1 MATAVVQPDSSVT
14 GFVSKTGK
22 LLING
27 KWVDAAS
34 GKTFAT
40 YNPATG
46 EVLANVAAGDREDV
60 DRAVKAARA
69 AFETGPWSKISPS
82 ERGRL
87 LWKLADLLEKHTEE
101 FAQLESLD
109 NGKPLKVARAADVP
123 LAVDHFRYYAGWATK
138 IEGNTISLGLAK
150 QGKFHAY
157 TVREPVGV
165 AGQIIPWNF
174 PLLMAAWKLA
184 PALSVGCT
192 VILKPAEQTP
202 LTALRLGELIMEAG
216 FPEGVVNIVPGFGET
231 AGAALAA
238 HPDVDKIAFTGST
251 EVGKLIIH
259 AAAGNLKKVS
269 LELGGKSPNIIL
281 DDADIDAAI
290 PGAASAIFFNQG
302 QTCCAG
308 SRLFIDKKIFDKV
321 VDGVAQNASKIRI
334 GQGFDPEVDMGPLV
348 SEEQFNKV
356 CGYLESGKQEGAKAV
371 TGGSRSG
378 NRGYFVQPTVLINTT
393 DTMKVVQEEIFGPV
407 LTAIPF
413 SDINEIAAKANNT
426 EYGLAA
432 GIWTRDIKK
441 AHALASKLRAGTV
454 WINCYNVF
462 DASLPFG
469 GYKQS
474 GWGREMGHEVLKN
487 YTEVKSVCVAL

>member
-1 MATAVVQPDSSVT
+1 
-14 GFVSKTGK
+14 
-22 LLING
+22 
-27 KWVDAAS
+27 
-34 GKTFAT
+34 
-40 YNPATG
+40 
-46 EVLANVAAGDREDV
+46 
-60 DRAVKAARA
+60 
-69 AFETGPWSKISPS
+69 
-82 ERGRL
+82 L

-281 DDADIDAAI
+281 DDADIEAAI

-308 SRLFIDKKIFDKV
+308 SRLFVDKKIFDKV

-334 GQGFDPEVDMGPLV
+334 GQGFDPDVDMGPLV

-371 TGGSRSG
+371 TGGSRAG

-487 YTEVKSVCVAL
+487 YTEVKSVCAAL

>member
-1 MATAVVQPDSSVT
+1 
-14 GFVSKTGK
+14 
-22 LLING
+22 
-27 KWVDAAS
+27 
-34 GKTFAT
+34 
-40 YNPATG
+40 
-46 EVLANVAAGDREDV
+46 
-60 DRAVKAARA
+60 
-69 AFETGPWSKISPS
+69 
-82 ERGRL
+82 L

-109 NGKPLKVARAADVP
+109 NGKPLKVARAADIP

-202 LTALRLGELIMEAG
+202 LTAIRLGELIMEAG

-231 AGAALAA
+231 AGAALSA

-251 EVGKLIIH
+251 EVGKLILQ
-259 AAAGNLKKVS
+259 AATGNLKKVS

-308 SRLFIDKKIFDKV
+308 SRLFVDKKIFDKV
-321 VDGVAQNASKIRI
+321 VDGVAQNASKIKV
-334 GQGFDPEVDMGPLV
+334 GQGFDPDVDMGPLV

-378 NRGYFVQPTVLINTT
+378 NRGYFVQPTVLVNTT

-413 SDINEIAAKANNT
+413 TDINEIAAKANDT
-426 EYGLAA
+426 VYGLAA

-441 AHALASKLRAGTV
+441 AHALAAKLRAGTV

-462 DASLPFG
+462 DAALPFG

-487 YTEVKSVCVAL
+487 YTEVKSVCSAL